1 MTGVEQVR
9 DTAAVASPGR
19 LSRGWHAVLAVVL
32 VAGGVIVLAFK
43 ALDGRL
49 PTIRR

>member
-1 MTGVEQVR
+1 MTGVEQAR
-9 DTAAVASPGR
+9 EM
-19 LSRGWHAVLAVVL
+19 AVVL

-49 PTIRR
+49 STIRR